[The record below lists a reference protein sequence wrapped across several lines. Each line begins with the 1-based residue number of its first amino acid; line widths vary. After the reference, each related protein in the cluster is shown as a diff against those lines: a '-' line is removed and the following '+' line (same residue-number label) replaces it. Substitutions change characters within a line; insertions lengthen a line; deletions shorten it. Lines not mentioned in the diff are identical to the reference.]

1 MPPAALPFLPLVQ
14 RQKNGVFPH
23 TRGEMYHLVYEIGHR
38 LSTNV
43 FDEKTNGIKF
53 LTDVAK
59 VNEIS

>member
-23 TRGEMYHLVYEIGHR
+23 IRGEMYYLVYGIGHR

-43 FDEKTNGIKF
+43 FNEKTNEIKF
-53 LTDVAK
+53 LTDAAK